1 MFKYLTALSFAELL
15 TTLAAWGGLFIS
27 VFLCWQQHRI
37 KLSVAPILSI
47 PAVEGGRILCTTD
60 GLQSVTEELITPMRR
75 SIRLAI
81 RITNMR
87 QFPVFVE
94 NYGFSKNKQCKNSY
108 VGIKNGTYVAKFFEN
123 TQIQYVTIPFALK
136 PLESVTI
143 EINDF
148 LPSRQNLQRLI
159 DGRFDYAF
167 AQVTNGYVKTTNVRE
182 FCLLVQKILNVSPKA

>member
-1 MFKYLTALSFAELL
+1 MQKQL
-15 TTLAAWGGLFIS
+15 
-27 VFLCWQQHRI
+27 
-37 KLSVAPILSI
+37 
-47 PAVEGGRILCTTD
+47 
-60 GLQSVTEELITPMRR
+60 RR
-75 SIRLAI
+75 D
-81 RITNMR
+81 
-87 QFPVFVE
+87 Q
-94 NYGFSKNKQCKNSY
+94 
-108 VGIKNGTYVAKFFEN
+108 N

-148 LPSRQNLQRLI
+148 LPSRQNLQQLI